1 MTGGYEMEVVSE
13 ITKTTLGEIEK
24 VLTTRTVVGEPMT
37 VEGVTIIPLISIG
50 FGFGAGGGAGKGE
63 SKQRGEGSMGGTGG
77 GAWVRPVALVVI
89 DKEGNVR
96 IEPVKRGLSSFVEK
110 VTDTVPKVVE
120 KIIDKNQ
127 ENKKETEEEN

>member
-1 MTGGYEMEVVSE
+1 MDVVSE
-13 ITKTTLGEIEK
+13 ITKTTLAEIEK
-24 VLTTRTVVGEPMT
+24 ILTTRTVVGDPMT
-37 VEGVTIIPLISIG
+37 VEGITIIPLISIG
-50 FGFGAGGGAGKGE
+50 FGFGAGGGSGKGE
-63 SKQRGEGSMGGTGG
+63 SKQKGEGSMGGTGG

-120 KIIDKNQ
+120 KIIDRNQ
-127 ENKKETEEEN
+127 GKEKEPEGED

>member
-1 MTGGYEMEVVSE
+1 MEVVSE
-13 ITKTTLGEIEK
+13 ISKTTLAEIEK

-63 SKQRGEGSMGGTGG
+63 SKQKGEGSMGGTGG

-96 IEPVKRGLSSFVEK
+96 IEPVRRGLSTFVEK
-110 VTDTVPKVVE
+110 MTDTVPKVVE
-120 KIIDKNQ
+120 RIIDRNQ
-127 ENKKETEEEN
+127 EKEKKPEEEA

>member
-1 MTGGYEMEVVSE
+1 MEVVSE
-13 ITKTTLGEIEK
+13 ITKTTLGELEK

-77 GAWVRPVALVVI
+77 GAWVRPVALVVV
-89 DKEGNVR
+89 DKDGNVR
-96 IEPVKRGLSSFVEK
+96 VKPVKRGISTFVEK
-110 VTDTVPKVVE
+110 ISDSVPKVVE
-120 KIIDKNQ
+120 KIVDKYQ
-127 ENKKETEEEN
+127 DKEKESEEET

>member
-1 MTGGYEMEVVSE
+1 MEVVSE

-24 VLTTRTVVGEPMT
+24 VLTTRTVVGDPMT

-50 FGFGAGGGAGKGE
+50 FGFGAGGGSGKGE
-63 SKQRGEGSMGGTGG
+63 SKQKGEGSMGGTGG

-96 IEPVKRGLSSFVEK
+96 IEPVRRGLSTFVEK
-110 VTDTVPKVVE
+110 MTDTVPKVVE
-120 KIIDKNQ
+120 RIIDSSRD
-127 ENKKETEEEN
+127 KEKESEKED

>member
-1 MTGGYEMEVVSE
+1 MEVVSE

-50 FGFGAGGGAGKGE
+50 FGFGAGGGSGKGE
-63 SKQRGEGSMGGTGG
+63 SKQKGEGSIGGTGG

-89 DKEGNVR
+89 DKEGNVK
-96 IEPVKRGLSSFVEK
+96 IEAVKRGLSSVVEK
-110 VTDTVPKVVE
+110 VADTVPKVVE
-120 KIIDKNQ
+120 KIVDRNHDK
-127 ENKKETEEEN
+127 EKEPEGED

>member
-1 MTGGYEMEVVSE
+1 MEVVSE

-24 VLTTRTVVGEPMT
+24 ILTTRTVVGEPMT

-63 SKQRGEGSMGGTGG
+63 SKQKGEGSMGGTGG

-96 IEPVKRGLSSFVEK
+96 IEQVKRGLSSLVEK

-120 KIIDKNQ
+120 KIIDRNHD
-127 ENKKETEEEN
+127 KEKEPKGEE

>member
-1 MTGGYEMEVVSE
+1 MEVVSE
-13 ITKTTLGEIEK
+13 ITKTALGEIEK
-24 VLTTRTVVGEPMT
+24 VLTTRTVVGEPIT

-96 IEPVKRGLSSFVEK
+96 VEPVKRGISTFVEK
-110 VTDTVPKVVE
+110 ISDSVPKVVE
-120 KIIDKNQ
+120 KIVDRYQDK
-127 ENKKETEEEN
+127 EKESKEET

>member
-1 MTGGYEMEVVSE
+1 MEVVSE

-50 FGFGAGGGAGKGE
+50 FGFGAGGGTGKGE
-63 SKQRGEGSMGGTGG
+63 SKQKGEGSVGGTGG

-96 IEPVKRGLSSFVEK
+96 IESVKRGLSSFVEK
-110 VTDTVPKVVE
+110 VADTVPRVVE
-120 KIIDKNQ
+120 KIVDRNHGKDK
-127 ENKKETEEEN
+127 EPEEAG

>member
-1 MTGGYEMEVVSE
+1 MEVVSE

-24 VLTTRTVVGEPMT
+24 VLTSRTVVGDPMT
-37 VEGVTIIPLISIG
+37 VEEITIIPLISIG
-50 FGFGAGGGAGKGE
+50 FGFGAGGGSGKGE
-63 SKQRGEGSMGGTGG
+63 SKQKGEGMMGGTGG

-96 IEPVKRGLSSFVEK
+96 IEPVRRGLSTFVEK

-120 KIIDKNQ
+120 RIIDRNRDK
-127 ENKKETEEEN
+127 KKESDEES